1 MKKFQINII
10 LALILIIQLTACQK
24 LTDLNVNPN
33 SPVSVSSNYILTYVL
48 LQTSS
53 TYAALGDVGSDVSG
67 AMQYGQSGTNQ
78 SAPTLNQLLWT
89 PSSWAAE
96 YDALRNIE
104 LIHANAI
111 ASGNKLF
118 EAISLVLRA
127 FNFGLATDL
136 FGDIPYSEAL
146 LAGKTGLYFPVYDK
160 QSSVYKGVLADLKAA
175 DALLG
180 DPTISTYGIS
190 ASADLLYKGS
200 AAGWRKFANSL
211 RMRYAMRLINKKT
224 DMTAL
229 GVDVIA
235 EFNAAVPN
243 AFTSTTDEAFI
254 PYLGTAAN
262 TSYPG
267 GLLRTANPNF
277 TVKPCKTIVD
287 SLKLKKDPR
296 LYRWVLPVTSKW
308 DATVSGAK
316 TYTNPY
322 NEAQAVT
329 YAITTNFALDTTLF
343 VGLAPNLAVIDLG
356 NFNRGTAALPSP
368 DNPEKRP
375 WVSFLH
381 GRYRLNSDPLIRMD
395 LMSYSE
401 VEFLQAEAAQRGGF
415 ATADPETHFKNG
427 ILASMKRWGIT
438 DGASGFNFAS
448 FYSNPTVSYA
458 LASNKLERII
468 NQKWVSLWLNVESW
482 FDWRRTGYP
491 NLKTGPVTQYGAAL
505 PLRFM
510 YPLPNL
516 DPAYLVNY
524 KAAVANLVPTNYV
537 PVGQSADHSYSK
549 MWLLQNT
556 GFPY

>member
-1 MKKFQINII
+1 
-10 LALILIIQLTACQK
+10 
-24 LTDLNVNPN
+24 
-33 SPVSVSSNYILTYVL
+33 
-48 LQTSS
+48 
-53 TYAALGDVGSDVSG
+53 
-67 AMQYGQSGTNQ
+67 
-78 SAPTLNQLLWT
+78 LLWT

-180 DPTISTYGIS
+180 DPMISTYGIS

-322 NEAQAVT
+322 NEVQTVT

-415 ATADPETHFKNG
+415 ATSDPESHFKNG

-491 NLKTGPVTQYGAAL
+491 NLQTGPVTQYGAAL